1 MCQISV
7 VLSVLFILVVV
18 QILQSLVHNFS
29 FVLVNEV
36 LPDGTSKCL
45 GNPEHMK
52 VVCFSILFWL
62 AGLDFLVCVFLRLLR
77 TVHII
82 IVPAF
87 LL

>member
-1 MCQISV
+1 MCQISM
-7 VLSVLFILVVV
+7 VLSVRFISVVV
-18 QILQSLVHNFS
+18 QILQGRVHNFS

-52 VVCFSILFWL
+52 VVCFSVLFWYV
-62 AGLDFLVCVFLRLLR
+62 GLDFLVCVFLRLLR

-87 LL
+87 SL